1 MQSRW
6 SFPHTL
12 ALLAFVLAL
21 LYLACTARDYDSPLD
36 LWLGLMA
43 LIAAFVLVVGHGI
56 NGVWRGAFIDE
67 RNVISLSRFQ
77 MLAWTVL
84 VLAAYM
90 AATLWNLAHR
100 FPLDAIKLDK
110 TLWILMGISTTSLV
124 ASPLILNGK
133 KNKTPDPEQLDRTF
147 SLLAHVDGDCLKHQG
162 LVVANCEIRQ
172 ARWSD
177 MLTGEET
184 GNAAH
189 MDLGRLQMFFFTLVS
204 LLTYAAALLEMFA
217 QAGAP
222 SGNTGTASIAALP
235 ALPEGLLALIGISHA
250 GYLGAKA
257 VPVSQTDAP
266 PASGS
271 APATVRKAA
280 KAARA
285 PKAPEP
291 A

>member
-1 MQSRW
+1 MQPRW

-84 VLAAYM
+84 ILAAYM

-133 KNKTPDPEQLDRTF
+133 KNKTPDPDQLDRTF
-147 SLLAHVDGDCLKHQG
+147 SLLADVDGDCLKHQG

-222 SGNTGTASIAALP
+222 SGNTATAAIAALP
-235 ALPEGLLALIGISHA
+235 ALPEGLLA
-250 GYLGAKA
+250 
-257 VPVSQTDAP
+257 
-266 PASGS
+266 
-271 APATVRKAA
+271 
-280 KAARA
+280 
-285 PKAPEP
+285 
-291 A
+291 